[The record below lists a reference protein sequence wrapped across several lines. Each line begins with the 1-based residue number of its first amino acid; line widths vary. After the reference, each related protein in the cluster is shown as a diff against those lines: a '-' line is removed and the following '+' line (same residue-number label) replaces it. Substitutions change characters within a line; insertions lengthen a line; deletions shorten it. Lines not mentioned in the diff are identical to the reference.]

1 VLAFLS
7 FIYGLNRIGKRI
19 SDDEKIEFENLADRY
34 FVEERDYEQDLIRF
48 SNECKAQ
55 YAPTIGSYYITEVRD

>member
-19 SDDEKIEFENLADRY
+19 SDDEKREFENLADRY
-34 FVEERDYEQDLIRF
+34 FVEERDYEQDSMNFIC
-48 SNECKAQ
+48 S
-55 YAPTIGSYYITEVRD
+55 